1 MLSSDQLPVLQGY
14 SGAIGSALDLSS
26 RNSTGSPG
34 PFGSVGSV
42 TIPVHTQE
50 YLTTNGAM
58 DSNPLTF
65 DFDEDFLSSD
75 VMNGIPQATASD
87 FGAVSQFLHSQ
98 SSQYQILMPAQTQA
112 QIHVPLFQD
121 LQLQQLPQFQ
131 SLQPLQSTVIQ
142 SCLFTSQL
150 STSQQLQS
158 PLAQQ
163 PFLSCKNDFVD
174 PSDLSYPRLCTS
186 MFDLPI
192 SDSSVSP
199 SPEHSFFDVPD
210 DDPMFITPSVSL
222 SASLPSS
229 FADLGLPN
237 LDLTRNIP
245 MAADMSRISSAS
257 QSIMLTTVPT
267 VPSPLK
273 QQFSGSISDDSDLAE
288 DFDPNANA
296 KRKKRIRKPSK
307 SSATKPKAPRLTLH
321 RHILRSPETSR
332 CRRMRIYS
340 IMKSESEIESTVRFY
355 PTRPHGKKTVKV
367 DLEKMKQKYFND

>member
-1 MLSSDQLPVLQGY
+1 MLSSDQLPILQGY
-14 SGAIGSALDLSS
+14 SGTIGSALDLSS
-26 RNSTGSPG
+26 RNSTGSPS

-87 FGAVSQFLHSQ
+87 FGTVSQFLHSQ
-98 SSQYQILMPAQTQA
+98 SSQYQILVPAQTQA
-112 QIHVPLFQD
+112 PIHVPLFQD

-131 SLQPLQSTVIQ
+131 SLQPLQPTVIQ
-142 SCLFTSQL
+142 SCLFASQL
-150 STSQQLQS
+150 PTSQQLQS
-158 PLAQQ
+158 PLVQQ
-163 PFLSCKNDFVD
+163 PFLPCNNDFVD

-210 DDPMFITPSVSL
+210 DDPMFLAPSVSP
-222 SASLPSS
+222 SASLPNS
-229 FADLGLPN
+229 FAELGLSN
-237 LDLTRNIP
+237 LNLTQNIP
-245 MAADMSRISSAS
+245 MAADMSRMSSAG
-257 QSIMLTTVPT
+257 QSVMLTAFPIA
-267 VPSPLK
+267 PSPLK

-288 DFDPNANA
+288 DFDPTANA
-296 KRKKRIRKPSK
+296 KRKKRVRKPSK
-307 SSATKPKAPRLTLH
+307 SSTTKPKAPRLTLH
-321 RHILRSPETSR
+321 VSFFFPRCALWYVFRVFVVLHPEQQQPSINVSATI
-332 CRRMRIYS
+332 RIAIS
-340 IMKSESEIESTVRFY
+340 FARASL
-355 PTRPHGKKTVKV
+355 P
-367 DLEKMKQKYFND
+367 